1 MSTPYM
7 PLAMCIAT
15 GAVPQWYMNA
25 PGTRA
30 TKPRGGLEPRVDW
43 RRIGH
48 RADRCLAVRNV
59 GGRRGLGTSRRG
71 GGGDARGPR
80 WGWRGSTGQGEP
92 SASAGMSRR
101 MLEDT
106 RSRH

>member
-1 MSTPYM
+1 MSAPYM

-59 GGRRGLGTSRRG
+59 GGHSAASSTPSRPLVP
-71 GGGDARGPR
+71 APR
-80 WGWRGSTGQGEP
+80 
-92 SASAGMSRR
+92 
-101 MLEDT
+101 
-106 RSRH
+106 